1 VQARASDICVGIGAR
16 RVHFESLIATSRQVD
31 FLQIVPEVF
40 LGVGGRTRRSLD
52 ALHERFA
59 LLPHGVSLSVGGP
72 DPLDSR
78 RLADLAALCAQLQAP
93 YYSDHLCLSS
103 VGGIETFDLI
113 PLPFNYEAAC
123 HAATRVQ
130 RARAELGLPI
140 ALENI
145 VYYATMPDS
154 SWDEGRF
161 LSAVLDECNA
171 GLLLDVSNV
180 LVNARNQ
187 GLSAPDMLAALPL
200 DRTVEIHLAG
210 HRFVPSLGLVVDDHA
225 SLVSQA
231 SIDLYEHA
239 LRSIGR
245 PVRTLIEWDQALPDL
260 DVLLDQA
267 DRVRS
272 LQARIFAPNVTA
284 PEGARS

>member
-161 LSAVLDECNA
+161 LSAVL
-171 GLLLDVSNV
+171 
-180 LVNARNQ
+180 
-187 GLSAPDMLAALPL
+187 AALPL